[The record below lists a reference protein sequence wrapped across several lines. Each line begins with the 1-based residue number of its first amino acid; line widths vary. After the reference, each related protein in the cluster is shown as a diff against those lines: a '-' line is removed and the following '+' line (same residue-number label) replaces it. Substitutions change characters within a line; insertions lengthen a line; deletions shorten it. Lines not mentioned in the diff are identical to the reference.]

1 MGILSS
7 LLGHATEVD
16 LEDLEEEFAA
26 ILVEGERIEKAFK
39 ITRDLIVFTNRRLVL
54 VDKQGMTGKK
64 RGYHSIPYISISHFS
79 KESSGRFDA
88 DAELIIWI
96 SGQSQP
102 VVYEFHKDA
111 SIHDVYQVLSK
122 YVLH

>member
-1 MGILSS
+1 MGLLSS

-16 LEDLEEEFAA
+16 LEELEEEFSA
-26 ILVEGERIEKAFK
+26 IIVEGEQIEKAFK
-39 ITRDLIVFTNRRLVL
+39 ISRDLIVFTNKRLVL

-64 RGYHSIPYISISHFS
+64 RGYHSIPYSRITHFS

-96 SGQSQP
+96 SGQHQP
-102 VVYEFHKDA
+102 IVYEFHKDA

-122 YVLH
+122 YILS